1 MDGSCS
7 GVASEKRKK
16 LSSKKN
22 NENIVGSLET
32 KVSRSERGFALNSS
46 SKAAADDATSTTTT
60 IRDRRFSSSL
70 SVMTSKSRLS
80 IASSSR
86 RSCYNNNKH
95 GNNYCAAGS
104 QHHGNLGGIAD
115 ASTTSHIVCAI
126 SENLARETCMAILDA
141 STPVELNIVKQGNGN
156 TYAETLSALEWI
168 KPDEV
173 LLNEGRLNSQLAQKV
188 FTLYREKSKNY
199 STNNDESKGNTNC
212 LGKSTF
218 SAPSS
223 QTVVKFVP
231 RNYFDQTRGSELLQR
246 VCRER
251 HHDSTVV
258 NEYILLASCHAVL
271 HYASHCLGAI
281 FAEKTV
287 NLYINAAQNQKSMV
301 IDRSTLLHLE
311 LLSNARTG
319 NQKHSLLGSIDSCK
333 TSVGSRLL
341 RRTLM
346 APPTQVSTIN
356 ARLDLVDELLGNEEF
371 FYEVFDHLRSLPEL
385 DRMLSHMALVPRL
398 SNTPNRGGRA
408 PAKTSDRDWVVTPG
422 MASRGISA
430 LVCIKTALSIIPKF
444 ADSIENHLKNME
456 ARENQLPQDSNTT
469 ASEELED
476 NADETTINESVYD
489 FTNDDGTTLCGH
501 FTYTGEFM
509 VTPSPKTDSKRR
521 KVKRNPANSL
531 LLRAIL
537 YTMRQP
543 SLKEI
548 LDHVCN
554 IFTEST
560 TYSRNPHAMRHQEC
574 FAIKPNMDGMMD
586 ILRKAFLANVDD
598 IYRLADEYAEK
609 YGLVISVKETTAR
622 GYYLSIPSYAAAD
635 LPSIFIQPVKSG
647 RFIHCSTEEV
657 RNLLDFMCKLA
668 TFGLFI

>member
-1 MDGSCS
+1 MDRSCS
-7 GVASEKRKK
+7 GVTSEKRKK
-16 LSSKKN
+16 LGSKKN
-22 NENIVGSLET
+22 YENIVGSLET
-32 KVSRSERGFALNSS
+32 KVSRSERGFVLNSS
-46 SKAAADDATSTTTT
+46 SKAVVDDATSTMTT

-70 SVMTSKSRLS
+70 SAMTSKSRLS
-80 IASSSR
+80 TASSRR
-86 RSCYNNNKH
+86 RSCYSNNSN
-95 GNNYCAAGS
+95 GNNFCAAGS
-104 QHHGNLGGIAD
+104 QHNANLGGIAD

-126 SENLARETCMAILDA
+126 SENLARETCIAILDA

-173 LLNEGRLNSQLAQKV
+173 LLNEGRMNSQLAQKV
-188 FTLYREKSKNY
+188 LTLYCGKSKNN
-199 STNNDESKGNTNC
+199 STNNDESEGNSNC

-218 SAPSS
+218 SAPLS

-251 HHDSTVV
+251 HHDSAVV

-287 NLYINAAQNQKSMV
+287 NLYMNAAKNQKSMV
-301 IDRSTLLHLE
+301 IDRSTLLNLE

-356 ARLDLVDELLGNEEF
+356 ARLDLVDELLSNENF

-408 PAKTSDRDWVVTPG
+408 SAKNSDRDWIVTPG

-430 LVCIKTALSIIPKF
+430 LVCIKTALSITPKF
-444 ADSIENHLKNME
+444 AYSIENHLKNME

-469 ASEELED
+469 AFEEIED
-476 NADETTINESVYD
+476 IADETTVNGNAYD

-521 KVKRNPANSL
+521 KVKKNPAKSL

-609 YGLVISVKETTAR
+609 YGLVVSVKETTAR

-657 RNLLDFMCKLA
+657 RNLQDVMCSQLALDY
-668 TFGLFI
+668 

>member
-1 MDGSCS
+1 MMDGSCS
-7 GVASEKRKK
+7 GAASEKSTK
-16 LSSKKN
+16 LISKKR
-22 NENIVGSLET
+22 NENNAGSLES
-32 KVSRSERGFALNSS
+32 KVSRSERGFALSS
-46 SKAAADDATSTTTT
+46 TSKVAADDATSTTRTV
-60 IRDRRFSSSL
+60 RDRRFASSS
-70 SVMTSKSRLS
+70 SVTTSNSRLS
-80 IASSSR
+80 VASSSR
-86 RSCYNNNKH
+86 RVYSNKKS
-95 GNNYCAAGS
+95 GSSSAAAEP
-104 QHHGNLGGIAD
+104 QHKGYLGGVAD

-141 STPVELNIVKQGNGN
+141 STPVELNVVKQGNGN

-173 LLNEGRLNSQLAQKV
+173 LLNEGRMNSQLAQKV
-188 FTLYREKSKNY
+188 LTIYREIAKNY
-199 STNNDESKGNTNC
+199 DPSNDESEGNNNSR
-212 LGKSTF
+212 GKSNF

-223 QTVVKFVP
+223 LAVVKFVP

-287 NLYINAAQNQKSMV
+287 NLYINAAKNQKSMV
-301 IDRSTLLHLE
+301 IDRNTLLNLE

-319 NQKHSLLGSIDSCK
+319 NQNNSLLGSIDSCK

-356 ARLDLVDELLGNEEF
+356 ARLDLVDELLSNEEF
-371 FYEVFDHLRSLPEL
+371 FYEIFDHLRSLPEL

-398 SNTPNRGGRA
+398 SNTPSRGGRA
-408 PAKTSDRDWVVTPG
+408 SVKTSDKDWIVTPG

-456 ARENQLPQDSNTT
+456 ARENQLPQDSNNS
-469 ASEELED
+469 AFEETEEIV
-476 NADETTINESVYD
+476 DESAVNDGAYD
-489 FTNDDGTTLCGH
+489 FTNDDGTALCGH

-521 KVKRNPANSL
+521 KLKRNPAKSL

-574 FAIKPNMDGMMD
+574 FAIKPNIDGMMD

-609 YGLVISVKETTAR
+609 YGLVVSVKETTAR

-635 LPSIFIQPVKSG
+635 LPSTFIQPVKSG

-657 RNLLDFMCKLA
+657 RNLQ
-668 TFGLFI
+668 GLGFSRPVLG

>member
-408 PAKTSDRDWVVTPG
+408 LAKTSDRDWVVTPG

-476 NADETTINESVYD
+476 NADETTINGSVYD